1 MSLDQSASDPG
12 GRRALPGRD
21 DDAHAV
27 VTTPPHGAAPGVDHE
42 ADEKPEGGV
51 KQKEKREEET
61 EGQQSREGGGME

>member
-1 MSLDQSASDPG
+1 MSLDQSAGDPS

-61 EGQQSREGGGME
+61 ERQ